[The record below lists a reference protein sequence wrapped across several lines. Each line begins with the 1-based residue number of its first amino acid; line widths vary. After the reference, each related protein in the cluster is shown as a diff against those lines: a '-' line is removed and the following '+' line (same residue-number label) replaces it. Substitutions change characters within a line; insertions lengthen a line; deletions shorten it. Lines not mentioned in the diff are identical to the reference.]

1 MTLFIW
7 QGMAL
12 PHKAVAQRHAL
23 RKPMTIAITGASGF
37 IGRRLME
44 KLGADGRAVSLRGNL
59 DGIAGADAV
68 VHLAGEPV
76 SQRWTKEAREKIRS
90 SRVDGT
96 RRLVDAMR
104 SNPPKVLVSASA
116 VGYYGSR
123 GDELLT
129 ESSPPAEGFLADIC
143 IEWERE
149 ARKAEEFGVRVV
161 CLRNGLVLGKGG
173 GLDKML
179 LPFKLG
185 VGGRIGDGR
194 QWMAWI
200 HLEDAVGL
208 IELALSSSIEG
219 RNERDRTQSG
229 DQRRVHEGI
238 GRRASSSGDFSRPEI
253 RPAPDFRRHG
263 ADRLRQPACA
273 SGGGDQGWIPVP
285 VSHAK
290 GGASL
295 IFCAD
300 AAWFGSHKISGLP
313 IAWFTQR
320 LQTNIASLRRFR
332 Y

>member
-1 MTLFIW
+1 
-7 QGMAL
+7 
-12 PHKAVAQRHAL
+12 
-23 RKPMTIAITGASGF
+23 MTIAITGASGF

-44 KLGADGRAVSLRGNL
+44 KLGADARAVSLRGNL

-76 SQRWTKEAREKIRS
+76 SQRWTKDVREKIRS
-90 SRVDGT
+90 SRIDGT

-129 ESSPPAEGFLADIC
+129 ESSPPADGFLADVC

-219 RNERDRTQSG
+219 AINATAPNPVTNEEFTRELAAALHRPAIFPVPKFALHLIFG
-229 DQRRVHEGI
+229 DMAQIVYASQRVH
-238 GRRASSSGDFSRPEI
+238 
-253 RPAPDFRRHG
+253 
-263 ADRLRQPACA
+263 
-273 SGGGDQGWIPVP
+273 SGGGDQGRIPVP
-285 VSHAK
+285 FPH
-290 GGASL
+290 
-295 IFCAD
+295 
-300 AAWFGSHKISGLP
+300 
-313 IAWFTQR
+313 
-320 LQTNIASLRRFR
+320 TNGRVP
-332 Y
+332 